1 MNRRAGPR
9 LVALLLLMMS
19 AGVSADRV
27 RVAVASNFR
36 PTLDALVQAFESGS
50 EHRVEVVSGSTGKLY
65 AQIVQG
71 APFDLLLAADA
82 ERPRRLEAEG
92 RIRPGSRFTYAIG
105 RLVLWSPD
113 PQRVDGE
120 GRVLK
125 QGDFRYL
132 AIANPK
138 LAPYGRAARQ
148 LLQAMGLWPDLQG
161 RLLRGENIAQAYHFV
176 ASGNAEL
183 GFVAWSQLRGPAG
196 RGEEGSWWL
205 PTGNLH
211 DPIEQ
216 QLVLLSDR
224 AGARAFHAFLAGAEA
239 ERIIESH
246 GYERP

>member
-1 MNRRAGPR
+1 MNGRAGSR
-9 LVALLLLMMS
+9 LAALLLLLMS

-36 PTLDALVQAFESGS
+36 PTLDALVRAFESAS

-92 RIRPGSRFTYAIG
+92 RTQPGSRFTYAIG

-113 PQRVDGE
+113 PRRVDGE
-120 GRVLK
+120 GQVLK
-125 QGDFRYL
+125 QRDFRYL
-132 AIANPK
+132 AIANPR

-148 LLQAMGLWPDLQG
+148 LLQAMGLWTDLQG

-183 GFVAWSQLRGPAG
+183 GLVAWSQLRGPAG
-196 RGEEGSWWL
+196 RVEQGFWWL
-205 PTGNLH
+205 PPGDLH
-211 DPIEQ
+211 EPIEQ
-216 QLVLLSDR
+216 QLVLLNDR

-239 ERIIESH
+239 RRIIESH

>member
-1 MNRRAGPR
+1 MNGRAGPR

-92 RIRPGSRFTYAIG
+92 RIQPGSRFTYAIG

-113 PQRVDGE
+113 PQRVDGK
-120 GRVLK
+120 GQVLK

-148 LLQAMGLWPDLQG
+148 LLQAMGLWPGLQG

-183 GFVAWSQLRGPAG
+183 GLVAWSQLRGSA
-196 RGEEGSWWL
+196 EGSWWL
-205 PTGNLH
+205 PPGDLH
-211 DPIEQ
+211 EPIEQ
-216 QLVLLSDR
+216 QLVLLNDR

-239 ERIIESH
+239 GRIIESH